1 MKTKFL
7 IISLVSEKETNEIL
21 IIWLMYKKR
30 IKQLWLTIFFRFFDR
45 SFIIFRRRYII
56 TVLPIFRRWLKRN
69 MNKEILKKL
78 LLLQQPVVEGLSFIF
93 IIIIDVDT
101 VISRENLKRWIIYIE
116 MLSCANTT
124 SEKQFKHRCQKSK
137 FKILFKEYG

>member
-21 IIWLMYKKR
+21 IVWLMYKKR